1 MRGGCEKGVS
11 AWRVWTEL
19 KAPGAK
25 LLNFRA
31 NAASMCQ
38 FLIGQDQICP
48 DGASLGTK
56 KFVLLDVGLKRPY
69 GASCGTKTVF
79 RCASMRFDVTRRL
92 ASLPMMFMHVLP
104 VDPFHHQVLRDLDRT
119 DHRSQFSFCEG
130 AIGSMRRV

>member
-1 MRGGCEKGVS
+1 VS

-19 KAPGAK
+19 KAPGTK
-25 LLNFRA
+25 LLNFTA
-31 NAASMCQ
+31 NAASTCQ

-79 RCASMRFDVTRRL
+79 SSFFLVQQGFHGNRL
-92 ASLPMMFMHVLP
+92 S
-104 VDPFHHQVLRDLDRT
+104 R
-119 DHRSQFSFCEG
+119 EKK
-130 AIGSMRRV
+130 